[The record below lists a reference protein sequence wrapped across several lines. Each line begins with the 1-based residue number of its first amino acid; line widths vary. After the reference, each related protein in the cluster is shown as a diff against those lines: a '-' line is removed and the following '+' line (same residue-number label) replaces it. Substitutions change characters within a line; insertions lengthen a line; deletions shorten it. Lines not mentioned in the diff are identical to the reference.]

1 MCLVKG
7 KEGRL
12 YSKSA
17 FTDNRCAF
25 FGVTVDAF
33 GCLRFYM
40 ISNVVQPN
48 ISLGGGGC

>member
-1 MCLVKG
+1 MISNVHKFNFMCLVKG

-33 GCLRFYM
+33 GCLRLSVFT
-40 ISNVVQPN
+40 
-48 ISLGGGGC
+48 